1 MTASPRP
8 ITYFF
13 SMSSPWSYFGHA
25 RFIALA
31 AHHQLTV
38 AIRPIPLLRLFSETG
53 GLPAPRRHPTR
64 QRYRLIELQRWSA
77 ALGIKLNPLPQFFPF
92 DAARLDRLVIAM
104 TLAGHDPNR
113 FMALAW
119 AGIWQQER
127 NLADPAVLA
136 DLLAQAEAPASLL
149 AAADDAASHARYEDN
164 LAAALEAGV
173 FGAPCYVLDGE
184 PFWGQDRLSLLDATL
199 VSGRP
204 PITVPIPPNN
214 Q

>member
-1 MTASPRP
+1 MTDKPRP
-8 ITYFF
+8 ITYYF
-13 SMSSPWSYFGHA
+13 SMSSPWTYFGHA

-31 AHHQLTV
+31 ARHHLT
-38 AIRPIPLLRLFSETG
+38 IEMRPIPLLRLFPETG

-64 QRYRLIELQRWSA
+64 QAYRLIELQRWSA
-77 ALGIKLNPLPQFFPF
+77 ALGIPINPLPQFFPF
-92 DAARLDRLVIAM
+92 DVSLLDRLVIAFC
-104 TLAGHDPNR
+104 AADHDPNR

-119 AGIWQQER
+119 AGIWQHER
-127 NLADPAVLA
+127 NLADPTVCA

-149 AAADDAASHARYEDN
+149 AAADAPATQARYEAN
-164 LAAALEAGV
+164 LAAALEADI
-173 FGAPCYVLDGE
+173 FGAPSYVLDGE

-204 PITVPIPPNN
+204 PMTAAIVQNN